1 MWVYFG
7 ASQAVLV
14 VKSEPANVGEVR
26 NTGLIPGLKD
36 PLK

>member
-7 ASQAVLV
+7 ASQVALV
-14 VKSEPANVGEVR
+14 VKSQPANVGEVR
-26 NTGLIPGLKD
+26 NIGLIPGLKD